1 MIVGDIGHRDGVLV
15 DIQPNIEGARV
26 RHG

>member
-1 MIVGDIGHRDGVLV
+1 VIVGDIGHGDGVLV
-15 DIQPNIEGARV
+15 DLQPHIECARV